1 MSHEI
6 RTPIAGV
13 LGMSELLM
21 DTKLDPEQSDFAQNI
36 QRSANSLLT
45 VINDILDFSKIES
58 GRLDIEEVQFSLG
71 VVLKDVAKMLSF
83 AAQRKGLEFVSDID
97 LAGSPGE
104 DHLSLGTSPDDD
116 LILLG
121 DPGRVRQIL
130 TNLLTNSIKFTS
142 DGYVKMSVK
151 VIAETGST
159 TTVQFCVEDTGIGIE
174 EEVKKRLFRPFSQAD
189 SSTAR
194 RFGGTGLGLT
204 ISKNL
209 VDLMKG
215 QISLESKL
223 DIGTTAS
230 FSIPFK
236 RPEFSGRSSPS
247 LTDTGT
253 LPDRIHSDISLS
265 CETSSAGGGSRRNV
279 SPPIVASP
287 ALKTLSSMQ
296 RKRFHVLVVED
307 NIVNSKFAL
316 KTLQTLGFT
325 ASAVWNGK
333 EALDYLLRAATDA
346 DAKPNDPTQYPMP
359 SLILM
364 DCQMPVLDGYR
375 ATHTLRR
382 HKPYSSLAQIQKV
395 PIVAMTASAIQG
407 DCERCMR
414 AGMDDYLAK
423 PVQRATLE
431 KMLVAW
437 LSGEKRLRHLVPE
450 DNISETDS
458 NPDGRPEVSRHHTDD
473 SSNCPG
479 LECRTTGSPPKATAT
494 PTDMGEAI
502 YQAARRSSRSNNML
516 VSETA
521 GAELGSARVMRRADA
536 EEKATRLRDAK
547 LIEAAEERDEHDSVQ
562 AQPRSRLGWAPT
574 SSFRSVVDVGA
585 ESQPNDMDKLEKAA
599 DSTPGMGLHALTEE
613 NVGKLNANHGVRH
626 VFGHLPD
633 ESKYETGGQEIPL
646 AIPALPDVLVESEL
660 VSASPDIPP
669 AEERD
674 ETVLEMRH
682 SNGTGKQTESPS
694 GRLGVIGR
702 QRSDWSTS
710 TMRPPANPNLNVN
723 ANGGDGGF

>member
-97 LAGSPGE
+97 LASFPGE
-104 DHLSLGTSPDDD
+104 DHLSLGPSPDDD

-151 VIAETGST
+151 VIAETSST

-223 DIGTTAS
+223 DNGTTAS

-236 RPEFSGRSSPS
+236 RPEFSVSGSSPP
-247 LTDTGT
+247 LAGTGT

-265 CETSSAGGGSRRNV
+265 CETSSAGGGSRHHG
-279 SPPIVASP
+279 SSPIVASP
-287 ALKTLSSMQ
+287 ALKTPPSMQ

-346 DAKPNDPTQYPMP
+346 DTKPDDLTQYHMP

-382 HKPYSSLAQIQKV
+382 HKPYSSLAQIQRV

-407 DCERCMR
+407 DREKCMR

-437 LSGEKRLRHLVPE
+437 LSGEKRLRPLAPE
-450 DNISETDS
+450 GNVSETDS
-458 NPDGRPEVSRHHTDD
+458 NPDGRPEVSRHHTDH

-479 LECRTTGSPPKATAT
+479 LESEMTASPPKTTAI
-494 PTDMGEAI
+494 PTNVGEAI
-502 YQAARRSSRSNNML
+502 YQTARRSSRSDKL
-516 VSETA
+516 LASEIT
-521 GAELGSARVMRRADA
+521 GAESESARVMRRADA

-547 LIEAAEERDEHDSVQ
+547 LIEAAEEGDERGSVQ
-562 AQPRSRLGWAPT
+562 AQPRSQLKWAHA
-574 SSFRSVVDVGA
+574 SSFRSVDDVGA
-585 ESQPNDMDKLEKAA
+585 QSQSNDMYKLEKAA
-599 DSTPGMGLHALTEE
+599 DQRPGAGLHALTEE
-613 NVGKLNANHGVRH
+613 NVGKLNADQGVRH
-626 VFGHLPD
+626 VFGHVPD
-633 ESKYETGGQEIPL
+633 ESEDETGGQEIPL
-646 AIPALPDVLVESEL
+646 AIPALPDVLVEREL
-660 VSASPDIPP
+660 LSASPDIPP
-669 AEERD
+669 
-674 ETVLEMRH
+674 
-682 SNGTGKQTESPS
+682 TE
-694 GRLGVIGR
+694 
-702 QRSDWSTS
+702 
-710 TMRPPANPNLNVN
+710 
-723 ANGGDGGF
+723 